1 MQRHFSIFLAGA
13 IAVSGAA
20 TSLMPAQAMP
30 RIVPA
35 VISEAA
41 PGGSLQEVGNHD
53 SSVFRSL
60 NRSRGW
66 RHCRR
71 QSCWGGRRDW
81 RPRDRHWRGRD
92 WGHRHYDNFG
102 GAAAAGIFGFAAG
115 AIVGSALS
123 GGGYGSS
130 YHGACARKYRSYDP
144 ASGTYL
150 GYDGYRH
157 RCVLP

>member
-1 MQRHFSIFLAGA
+1 MQRHLSIFLAGA
-13 IAVSGAA
+13 IALSGAA
-20 TSLMPAQAMP
+20 TSFTPAQAMP
-30 RIVPA
+30 RALPA
-35 VISEAA
+35 VVGETASGAFIHKVDRDSTSVVREA
-41 PGGSLQEVGNHD
+41 V
-53 SSVFRSL
+53 
-60 NRSRGW
+60 NRGRGW
-66 RHCRR
+66 GNCRR
-71 QSCWGGRRDW
+71 QSCWGGHRDW
-81 RPRDRHWRGRD
+81 RPRRGHRD